1 MTSPKFDNPVRS
13 LFADLIPAEERN
25 DARFLW
31 LSNFEAERFWAPA
44 GTVQL
49 PKISQGD
56 DVAVVN
62 SLEEMSLFLAEY
74 PDTLILREPSDEGLL
89 GYLAG
94 LGFRPPRILNVR
106 AADRQM
112 PISAAVLADEDLCAH
127 ISRLA
132 QESNLYLLP
141 FGKTRLEEE
150 IAAKT
155 GVKTLG
161 PPVHVVEY
169 VNSKIYSRKLST
181 ELGLKTIPGCE
192 CESPEELE
200 KGFRDLKPILDE
212 GRKLVLKEAMGV
224 SGKGLVVI
232 DSEAKFQQLTTLLK
246 RRAKPGMRYD
256 FVLEVWLDK
265 ERDINYQIF
274 ISSDGKVRL
283 LAIKEI
289 ATLNGVH
296 QGHRFPPVLTDA
308 QTASY
313 EQAAQAIGQRLF
325 ADGFTGIAGL
335 DSIIDR
341 EGEVYPALEINARFN
356 MSTYQLGLERLI
368 GPSAKVIAKYYP
380 LVLDEHLSFARVRD
394 CIGDQLFGAMGDGAG
409 VLIQNFATVN
419 VNAPTA
425 EGGVFKGRLYTLVV
439 GESFQQVEQ
448 IDRAVTEKLA
458 TLQAVAASAMA

>member
-1 MTSPKFDNPVRS
+1 M
-13 LFADLIPAEERN
+13 FADLLPTEARN
-25 DARFLW
+25 EARFLW

-44 GTVQL
+44 GAVQL

-62 SLEEMSLFLAEY
+62 RLEEMSLFLAEY
-74 PDTLILREPSDEGLL
+74 PDTLILREPSDEGFL

-94 LGFRPPRILNVR
+94 LGFRPPRILNVK
-106 AADRQM
+106 AADRQT
-112 PISAAVLADEDLCAH
+112 PISAAVLADEELCAH

-132 QESNLYLLP
+132 REDNLYLLP

-161 PPVHVVEY
+161 PPARVVAY

-192 CESPEELE
+192 CESPEDLE
-200 KGFRDLKPILDE
+200 EGFRGLKAILDE

-246 RRAKPGMRYD
+246 RRAKPGTRYY
-256 FVLEVWLDK
+256 FVLEVWIDK

-274 ISSDGKVRL
+274 ISASGEVRL

-289 ATLNGVH
+289 VTQNGVH
-296 QGHRFPPVLTDA
+296 LGHRFPPALSDA
-308 QTASY
+308 QTACY
-313 EQAAQAIGQRLF
+313 EQAAQAIGRRLF

-335 DSIIDR
+335 DSIIGR

-356 MSTYQLGLERLI
+356 MSTYQLGLEHLI
-368 GPSAKVIAKYYP
+368 GPTAKVIAKYYP
-380 LVLDEHLSFARVRD
+380 LVLAEPVSFVRVRD
-394 CIGDQLFGAMGDGAG
+394 CIGDKLFGATGDGAG

-419 VNAPTA
+419 VNARTA
-425 EGGVFKGRLYTLVV
+425 DGGTFKGRLYALVV
-439 GESFQQVEQ
+439 GESFKQIER

-458 TLQAVAASAMA
+458 TLQAVAASRVA

>member
-1 MTSPKFDNPVRS
+1 M
-13 LFADLIPAEERN
+13 FADLLPADARN
-25 DARFLW
+25 EARFLW

-44 GTVQL
+44 GAVQL

-62 SLEEMSLFLAEY
+62 RLEEMSLFLAEY
-74 PDTLILREPSDEGLL
+74 PDTLILREPSDEGFL
-89 GYLAG
+89 GYLAS
-94 LGFRPPRILNVR
+94 LGFRAPRILNVK
-106 AADRQM
+106 AADRQT
-112 PISAAVLADEDLCAH
+112 PISTAVLADEDLCAQ
-127 ISRLA
+127 IAELA
-132 QESNLYLLP
+132 RDGNLYLLP
-141 FGKTRLEEE
+141 FGKTKLEEE

-155 GVKTLG
+155 GLKTIG
-161 PPVHVVEY
+161 PPAQVVEY

-200 KGFRDLKPILDE
+200 EGFRRLKSNLDE

-232 DSEAKFQQLTTLLK
+232 DNEAKFQQLTTLLK
-246 RRAKPGMRYD
+246 RRAKPGMHYD

-274 ISSDGKVRL
+274 ISANGEVRL
-283 LAIKEI
+283 LAVKEI

-296 QGHRFPPVLTDA
+296 QGHRFPPVLSDA
-308 QTASY
+308 QTSAY
-313 EQAAQAIGQRLF
+313 EHAAQTIGRRLF

-368 GPSAKVIAKYYP
+368 GHSAKVIAKYYP
-380 LVLDEHLSFARVRD
+380 LVLAEPVSFAQVHD
-394 CIGDQLFGAMGDGAG
+394 SIGDKLFGIHGDGAG

-419 VNAPTA
+419 VNARTS
-425 EGGVFKGRLYTLVV
+425 GGDTFKGRLYTLVV
-439 GESFQQVEQ
+439 GRSFEQ
-448 IDRAVTEKLA
+448 IEEIDRAVTEKLA
-458 TLQAVAASAMA
+458 TLQAVATSPVA

>member
-1 MTSPKFDNPVRS
+1 MFENLLP
-13 LFADLIPAEERN
+13 ADARN
-25 DARFLW
+25 EARFLW

-44 GTVQL
+44 GAVQL

-62 SLEEMSLFLAEY
+62 RLEEMSLFLAEY
-74 PDTLILREPSDEGLL
+74 PDTLILREPSDEGFLS
-89 GYLAG
+89 YLAS
-94 LGFRPPRILNVR
+94 LGFRRPDILNVK
-106 AADRQM
+106 AADRQT
-112 PISAAVLADEDLCAH
+112 PISAAVLADDDLCAH
-127 ISRLA
+127 ISELA
-132 QESNLYLLP
+132 RDGNLYLLP

-155 GVKTLG
+155 GLKTVG
-161 PPVHVVEY
+161 PPAHVVEY

-200 KGFRDLKPILDE
+200 EGFRCLKANLDE

-232 DSEAKFQQLTTLLK
+232 DNEAKFQQLTTLLK

-256 FVLEVWLDK
+256 FVLEVWIDK

-274 ISSDGKVRL
+274 ISANGEVRL
-283 LAIKEI
+283 LAVKEI

-296 QGHRFPPVLTDA
+296 QGHRFPPSLSDA
-308 QTASY
+308 QTSAY
-313 EQAAQAIGQRLF
+313 EQAAQAIGKRLF
-325 ADGFTGIAGL
+325 VDGFTGIAGL

-341 EGEVYPALEINARFN
+341 EGVVYPALEINARFN

-368 GPSAKVIAKYYP
+368 GHSAKVIAKYYP
-380 LVLDEHLSFARVRD
+380 LVLSEPVSFAQVRD
-394 CIGDQLFGAMGDGAG
+394 SIGDNLFGAHGDGAG
-409 VLIQNFATVN
+409 VLVQNFATVN
-419 VNAPTA
+419 VNARTA
-425 EGGVFKGRLYTLVV
+425 GGSAFKGRLYTLVV
-439 GESFQQVEQ
+439 GKSFEQ
-448 IDRAVTEKLA
+448 IEEIDRAVTDKLA
-458 TLQAVAASAMA
+458 TLQAVAASPVA